1 RGIGAKC
8 RVSGAGDGIRDTGLG
23 GRQLEWATPSR
34 TGDRVQITESR
45 LPKGD
50 FEWRLLQGTDT
61 QHGKPYDVS
70 FLVHAFHHLIV
81 LGGAGIARLVLESD
95 FQEVG

>member
-1 RGIGAKC
+1 KRCQGPGVRGGTRDSGPGAWC
-8 RVSGAGDGIRDTGLG
+8 
-23 GRQLEWATPSR
+23 RQLEWAAPSR
-34 TGDRVQITESR
+34 TGDGVQITESR
-45 LPKGD
+45 LPKSD
-50 FEWRLLQGTDT
+50 FEWCLLQGTDT